1 MGRKKLEIKRIED
14 KSNRQV
20 TFSKRRSGLFK
31 KAKQLSILC
40 DVPVAALIFS
50 NTGKL
55 YQFSN
60 SNRPS
65 FQIFAWLSS
74 CGVTKGL
81 QIKKELHPV
90 LLQYFN
96 NIKPFLMQTKRK
108 PMEFMKMSNR
118 AEGDLLQGV
127 ERDLAEINPDQ
138 LNVANLMQLETELE
152 TALVQTRAAMVSV
165 NTQLMMETITTLQE
179 KIAEMGQENIAAKEK
194 DNIDFFNLA
203 GDETDHAPG
212 KETLMLLC

>member
-127 ERDLAEINPDQ
+127 ERNKSRPAKCGKPDAIGDRTGDSPSSNKSSNGLCQ
-138 LNVANLMQLETELE
+138 Y
-152 TALVQTRAAMVSV
+152 TADDGNNNNSPR
-165 NTQLMMETITTLQE
+165 
-179 KIAEMGQENIAAKEK
+179 K
-194 DNIDFFNLA
+194 DS
-203 GDETDHAPG
+203 
-212 KETLMLLC
+212 

>member
-60 SNRPS
+60 SN
-65 FQIFAWLSS
+65 
-74 CGVTKGL
+74 
-81 QIKKELHPV
+81 
-90 LLQYFN
+90 
-96 NIKPFLMQTKRK
+96 
-108 PMEFMKMSNR
+108 SNR

-179 KIAEMGQENIAAKEK
+179 KEKSLREGNELLMQQIAEMGQENIAAKEK

>member
-60 SNRPS
+60 SNS
-65 FQIFAWLSS
+65 FTAI
-74 CGVTKGL
+74 L
-81 QIKKELHPV
+81 QQYQAVSNADQKEANGIHENENLK
-90 LLQYFN
+90 YA
-96 NIKPFLMQTKRK
+96 
-108 PMEFMKMSNR
+108 SNR

-127 ERDLAEINPDQ
+127 ERNKSRPAKCGKPDAIGDRTGDSPSSNKSSNGLCQYTADDGNNNNSPRKGEVAERRKRAPD
-138 LNVANLMQLETELE
+138 
-152 TALVQTRAAMVSV
+152 AADS
-165 NTQLMMETITTLQE
+165 
-179 KIAEMGQENIAAKEK
+179 
-194 DNIDFFNLA
+194 
-203 GDETDHAPG
+203 
-212 KETLMLLC
+212 

>member
-60 SNRPS
+60 SNS
-65 FQIFAWLSS
+65 FTAI
-74 CGVTKGL
+74 L
-81 QIKKELHPV
+81 QQYQAVSNADQKEANGIHENENLK
-90 LLQYFN
+90 YA
-96 NIKPFLMQTKRK
+96 
-108 PMEFMKMSNR
+108 SNR

-179 KIAEMGQENIAAKEK
+179 KV
-194 DNIDFFNLA
+194 
-203 GDETDHAPG
+203 P
-212 KETLMLLC
+212 LMVDLHMICLY

>member
-20 TFSKRRSGLFK
+20 TFSKRRTGLFK

-50 NTGKL
+50 RTGKL

-60 SNRPS
+60 SNSLTEILR
-65 FQIFAWLSS
+65 
-74 CGVTKGL
+74 
-81 QIKKELHPV
+81 
-90 LLQYFN
+90 QYHAAYN
-96 NIKPFLMQTKRK
+96 ADQREATGIQVHEPKNSKYA
-108 PMEFMKMSNR
+108 SNH

-127 ERDLAEINPDQ
+127 KRDLAELNPDQ
-138 LNVANLMQLETELE
+138 LTVANLMQLEADLE

-165 NTQLMMETITTLQE
+165 NTKLMMEPITTLQE
-179 KIAEMGQENIAAKEK
+179 KEKSLREENEHLMQQIAKTVQENIAAKE
-194 DNIDFFNLA
+194 DDIGFCNLA
-203 GDETDHAPG
+203 ETDHAPG